1 MGDSTA
7 ERKMRRR
14 VGLAAARAVMAAAD
28 DEYAQGQAAVTVT
41 FTEPPSPTD

>member
-1 MGDSTA
+1 
-7 ERKMRRR
+7 MRRR
-14 VGLAAARAVMAAAD
+14 VGLAAARAEMAAAD